1 MVKPL
6 QGSKWVLL
14 SLILLGVVAWLWLP
28 VISLAPNRIV
38 PGTPYTAFAVGE
50 GWLFPVLTSVL
61 TLLMLGVAWLAW
73 RPSRKETLLALGTVV
88 VLLALLPLW
97 LAAAAAV
104 LVEPEL
110 PQARITLGAAFWL
123 LWFVLLLALIE
134 LRTRLGLSRP
144 IGWLLLL
151 PMVACWGLVLW
162 RWLEPLAL
170 LREYQARSEQFADA
184 LVIHLALVGAAV
196 GASLILAIIGVLAM
210 RRYSSLQR
218 PGFAVLNSLQT
229 IPSLALFGLLLA
241 PLAWLGNQVEW
252 LDALG
257 VSGIGWAPAFLALL
271 GYSLLPMVR
280 NLHVAL
286 DAVDPAVIQAAR
298 GMGMNRRQV
307 LLQARLPLALPVV
320 VEGLRIT
327 TIQAIG
333 LTAVAALIGAGGLGT
348 FIFQGLGQAAMD
360 MVLLGALP
368 IIVLALVADA
378 LFGTLSEWLR
388 PGGVV

>member
-6 QGSKWVLL
+6 QGPNWVLL
-14 SLILLGVVAWLWLP
+14 SLISLGMVAWLWLP
-28 VISLAPNRIV
+28 ALHLAPNRIV

-50 GWLFPVLTSVL
+50 DWLFVALTSVL
-61 TLLMLGVAWLAW
+61 TLLKLGVALLAW
-73 RPSRKETLLALGTVV
+73 RPARKETRLALGTVV

-97 LAAAAAV
+97 LAAAVAV
-104 LVEPEL
+104 LVEPAL
-110 PQARITLGAAFWL
+110 PQARIALGAAFWL

-144 IGWLLLL
+144 MGWLLLL

-162 RWLEPLAL
+162 LWLEPLAL
-170 LREYQARSEQFADA
+170 LREYQARSEQFTDA

-196 GASLILAIIGVLAM
+196 AASLVLAIGGVLAM
-210 RRYSSLQR
+210 RRYSGLQR
-218 PGFAVLNSLQT
+218 PGFAVLNFLQT

-241 PLAWLGNQVEW
+241 PLAWLGSQVEW
-252 LDALG
+252 LGALG

-286 DAVDPAVIQAAR
+286 GAVDPAVIEAAR
-298 GMGMNRRQV
+298 GMGMSRRQV

-368 IIVLALVADA
+368 IIVLALMADA

-388 PGGVV
+388 PGGGV